1 MLKESLVCDIVYP
14 ALSSGAYYFT
24 TPSNLKYEV
33 RFAKK
38 IQNMFSVTMA
48 FGVVNEEFEDNEYIA
63 TNKGEIYKVMQTVVA
78 ITNDYIAKYKDIS
91 SLEFFCEGADEKKKN
106 QRLLLYKRFLNKI
119 SNGKWDISYLDKSGI
134 CLKRILN

>member
-1 MLKESLVCDIVYP
+1 MIKENLACDIVYP

-24 TPSNLKYEV
+24 TPSNLQYEV

-48 FGVVNEEFEDNEYIA
+48 FGVVNDEFEGNEYIA

-78 ITNDYIAKYKDIS
+78 ITNDYIAKYKGIS
-91 SLEFFCEGADEKKKN
+91 SLEFFCEGADEKKRN
-106 QRLLLYKRFLNKI
+106 QRLLLYKRFLSKI
-119 SNGKWDISYLDKSGI
+119 TNGKWDINYIDKSGVR
-134 CLKRILN
+134 LQRILN